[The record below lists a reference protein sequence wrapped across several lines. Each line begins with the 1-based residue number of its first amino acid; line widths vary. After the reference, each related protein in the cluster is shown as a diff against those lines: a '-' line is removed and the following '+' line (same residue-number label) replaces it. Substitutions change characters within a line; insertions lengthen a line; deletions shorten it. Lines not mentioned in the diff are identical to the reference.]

1 MSKITVDDQKHIFCS
16 VSVAAYNLGI
26 TRQALLKWMK
36 GRDVPKNGSD
46 IDFTEMLSLRRQK
59 QEQQEEDLSDA
70 AKKLKAEVKYKTAR
84 TKQEEIIFN
93 QMISDLIPQE
103 EVKAGLE
110 NVFSEIEKT
119 LSRLPDDIKTGI
131 KSISPEIAIDCEEVA
146 REVVKKA
153 LERLASGKSIV
164 RAENTSKE
172 GTRHYIKRKT

>member
-1 MSKITVDDQKHIFCS
+1 MSKFTIDNRMHFFCS
-16 VSVAAYNLGI
+16 VSMAAYNLGI
-26 TRQALLKWMK
+26 TRQALSKWMR
-36 GRDVPKNGSD
+36 GRDIPKNGNN
-46 IDFTEMLSLRRQK
+46 IDFTEVLSLRRQK
-59 QEQQEEDLSDA
+59 QNQQEEDLLDA

-84 TKQEEIIFN
+84 AKQEEIIFN
-93 QMISDLIPQE
+93 QMISDLIPRE

-110 NVFSEIEKT
+110 DVFSEIEET